1 MLPWLAIGLVLVVA
15 IILAAVVSWRNKPNE
30 NPDVED
36 VPDFGEGSSRGGSA
50 AQGANERMPLLL
62 DVENLDL
69 LRENPDRVKDM
80 YPREPS
86 QYKKRD
92 YGLLQKNHDAE
103 QVELGETYMFVTSGT
118 LEGKGTKMLHYDVDR
133 TTGWSALWHVSG
145 SLLSDNHLWRTVA
158 VYWVLCCLW
167 ATGVHFSYLERFIVV
182 RDAAAQVGSATSYL
196 TALLSFMLGLFVSA
210 IISRWWDCR
219 LNCVEALWG
228 ALANIQL
235 CLTCRLPRPE
245 DAPFKETL
253 LRLIL
258 VAHRLVYLEARGEET
273 ERNLKNLVRVGLLL
287 EDEKKALDGQHT
299 KPQLL
304 LVWIGRLYHEQA
316 KKKAWDNSVC
326 VYLDEQMGMA
336 RNAIGRVFAYC
347 QTQLPYQYVHLL
359 SFCVILC
366 NLLLCFKCGVV
377 IGYSM
382 TPTKEGHRDV
392 VGIMLQVFQIVAEP
406 FAYHAFLRLCGEL
419 SNPFGHDFND
429 FPAYAYHCHIR
440 DEGFAL
446 HKAAEEMPDSTYAA
460 AGCTFTER
468 DAPSP

>member
-1 MLPWLAIGLVLVVA
+1 
-15 IILAAVVSWRNKPNE
+15 
-30 NPDVED
+30 
-36 VPDFGEGSSRGGSA
+36 
-50 AQGANERMPLLL
+50 MPLLSDL
-62 DVENLDL
+62 EKLDL
-69 LRENPDRVKDM
+69 LRENPDRVKDLL
-80 YPREPS
+80 PRQQD
-86 QYKKRD
+86 QYKKRKE
-92 YGLLQKNHDAE
+92 YGLLQKNVDAE
-103 QVELGETYMFVTSGT
+103 HINLGFTYMFVYTRSI
-118 LEGKGTKMLHYDVDR
+118 EGHGNKMLHYDVDR

-145 SLLSDNHLWRTVA
+145 SLLSDTHLWRTVA
-158 VYWVLCCLW
+158 VYWVLCSLW
-167 ATGVHFSYLERFIVV
+167 AVAVHYSYLEQFIVV
-182 RDAAAQVGSATSYL
+182 RDAAAQVGAATSYL

-210 IISRWWDCR
+210 IIGRWWECR

-228 ALANIQL
+228 SLCNIQL

-245 DAPFKETL
+245 DSSFKETL

-258 VAHRLVYLEARGEET
+258 ATHRLVYLEARAEEND
-273 ERNLKNLVRVGLLL
+273 EQMDKLVNVGLLL
-287 EDEKKALDGQHT
+287 EDELKCLDGQHS

-304 LVWIGRLYHEQA
+304 LVWIGRLYHEIA
-316 KKKAWDNSVC
+316 KQRNWDPGTAI
-326 VYLDEQMGMA
+326 YLDEQTGMA

-377 IGYSM
+377 IGYSCA
-382 TPTKEGHRDV
+382 PNKDGHREV
-392 VGIMLQVFQIVAEP
+392 VGIALQVFQIVAEP

-429 FPAYAYHCHIR
+429 FPAYSYHCHIR

-446 HKAAEEMPDSTYAA
+446 AKAAEEMPDSTYAA
-460 AGCTFTER
+460 AGCTLTER